1 MNLLDEFSK
10 IKKLDKAYQKGKP
23 LIDDGS
29 FDTIYSNFVTYIN
42 NHPDEAN
49 EEMKKYINYAEP
61 DINLDTKKIKH
72 PYHIISL
79 AKSQTIDGVK
89 KYLSK
94 WNNKDKKDTY
104 YTDKFVV
111 ERKEDGLTAVLYF
124 NDKRMPSNFIAVT
137 RGGGKEGQDITNK
150 IYNFANLNINDLI
163 SKIGNSHLVVRGEAM
178 IDDADFN
185 KMNKN
190 NEFANSRNAASG
202 TLIAKDDSLVKER
215 NMKFYAYSVINK
227 EDFKDKSELDYMHM
241 LDNLGFEVTGD
252 IHSFNNDEK
261 GKEEL
266 VDFINNFDSNKR
278 NKIGHAIDG
287 LVIKPNYTG
296 NLDKIGYTG
305 HHPNSD
311 IAFKFKAEQEVAKL
325 ARVEWQKSIN
335 GKLTPV
341 GILDHPI
348 NILGATIS
356 KASLAS
362 IKNIEERDIMLN
374 DNVIVRRS
382 NDVIP
387 QITKSIKE
395 LRNGSEIDIHTLIPK
410 DAIRKGAVLYA
421 PVDRDEQLIES
432 WNRLVSPL
440 CFNLN
445 GISEK
450 VIKELYNN
458 NLIDL
463 NDFSSIYY
471 VNKNKFIQINGLG
484 EKTYNKMM
492 AQLKDNQPKLSNL
505 LQILPVEDLG
515 EKLATEVANI
525 LQVIIPGK
533 MTNDEMI
540 DKVWN
545 VLKNKNGF
553 GNHTKEILNNLF
565 TNDNMNL
572 LYSLYPKIE
581 LKEPLKKN
589 KIINGK
595 LSNKHFV
602 ITGKFDLK
610 RKDIE
615 KIIVD
620 NGGTIDKSLNKNT
633 TYLLKNGNK
642 ESNKTKKANKLGID
656 IINWDEFNNML

>member
-1 MNLLDEFSK
+1 MNLVDEFNK
-10 IKKLDKAYQKGKP
+10 IKKLDKAYQDGKP

-42 NHPDEAN
+42 NHPDEATK
-49 EEMKKYINYAEP
+49 EMKQYINFAEP
-61 DINLDTKKIKH
+61 DITLNTKKIKH

-94 WNNKDKKDTY
+94 WSNKNKEDKY
-104 YTDKFVV
+104 YTDKFLV
-111 ERKEDGLTAVLYF
+111 ERKEDGLTVVLYF

-150 IYNFANLNINDLI
+150 IYNFANLDIDDLI

-178 IDDADFN
+178 IDDADFDN
-185 KMNKN
+185 MNEN

-202 TLIAKDDSLVKER
+202 TLIAKDDNLVKER

-227 EDFKDKSELDYMHM
+227 EDFEDKSELDYMNM
-241 LDNLGFEVTGD
+241 LNNLGFEVTGD

-278 NKIGHAIDG
+278 SKIGHAIDG
-287 LVIKPNYTG
+287 LVIKPNYTD
-296 NLDKIGYTG
+296 NLERIGYTG

-325 ARVEWQKSIN
+325 AKVEWQKSIN

-341 GILDHPI
+341 GILDRPI
-348 NILGATIS
+348 NILGATIK

-362 IKNIEERDIMLN
+362 IKNIEDRDIMLN
-374 DNVIVRRS
+374 DNVVVRRS

-432 WNRLVSPL
+432 WNRLVSSL

-463 NDFSSIYY
+463 NDFSSIYH
-471 VNKNKFIQINGLG
+471 VDKSKFIQIDGLG
-484 EKTYNKMM
+484 EKTYDKMM
-492 AQLKDNQPKLSNL
+492 SQLQNNQPKLSSVL
-505 LQILPVEDLG
+505 MILPVEDLG
-515 EKLATEVANI
+515 EKLATEVASI

-533 MTNDEMI
+533 MTNEEMI
-540 DKVWN
+540 NKVWN
-545 VLKNKNGF
+545 VLKNKSGF
-553 GNHTKEILNNLF
+553 GKHTKEILDNLF
-565 TNDNMNL
+565 TDDNMNL
-572 LYSLYPKIE
+572 LYSLYPAIKLE
-581 LKEPLKKN
+581 EPSNEDKVVD
-589 KIINGK
+589 GK

-610 RKDIE
+610 RKEIE
-615 KIIVD
+615 QIIKD
-620 NGGTIDKSLNKNT
+620 NGGVVDKSLNKNT
-633 TYLLKNGNK
+633 TYLLKNGDK
-642 ESNKTKKANKLGID
+642 ESNKTKRANKLGIE
-656 IINWDEFNNML
+656 IIDWNKFNDML